1 VKKENKSDIKPSTKS
16 RSTTPSSTNIK
27 KEKVTPTSSPTKE
40 PTGKRKKKEQEE
52 EDIWRW

>member
-1 VKKENKSDIKPSTKS
+1 MAKVVVKKEKKSDVKPA
-16 RSTTPSSTNIK
+16 RSSVKVK

-40 PTGKRKKKEQEE
+40 PTGKRKKKEEE